1 MALYDIRVSSSEQS
15 AFQIESPGT
24 QGYIIGR
31 SDESSEYKPDI
42 DLAGYNAR
50 DKGVSRRHVALIRYQ
65 GVTHV
70 LDLHSVNGTY
80 INGKKL
86 PSDVPHP
93 LHSGDEVRLGNL
105 ELTFIQV
112 G

>member
-1 MALYDIRVSSSEQS
+1 MGVYDIRVSSSEQA

-31 SDESSEYKPDI
+31 SDESSEYQPDI

-50 DKGVSRRHVALIRYQ
+50 EEGVSRRHAALVRYQ
-65 GVTHV
+65 GITQL

-80 INGKKL
+80 INGKRL
-86 PSDVPHP
+86 AADTLHP
-93 LHSGDEVRLGNL
+93 VQSGDKIRLGNL

-112 G
+112 E